1 MPELILLCAGAAADV
16 AEPGGERSDALPPD
30 AFSREAAPL
39 ARTLAGGALATVFA
53 RGRVADDGSDPAPIP
68 RELPDERWLR
78 ARFGVAER
86 DSVAAWA
93 APALGLATPRWRATP
108 VHVEVGRH
116 QIVLSDPLALEVG
129 DLEAAAL
136 ADAARASLAE
146 AGFTLEVPRPGAW
159 FLAGNEDWGL
169 DTRAWTMAVGRSI
182 DGYLPA
188 GPQARQWRRL
198 FTEVQMAWHEHPA
211 NLQRAA
217 RGLPPVNALWLDGCA
232 RDALPER
239 PLTAFTDDDAIAGL
253 AIASGGAHRPA
264 SDARTAANDSVDAEV
279 SAAFAAAA
287 RAGDVLVDAGFWRGP
302 RRQGD
307 AYAWREAWLRFDA
320 WLAGW
325 SGGRALFDH
334 FDRLRLV
341 ASAERRCVEIV
352 LERADR
358 WKFLRRFDA
367 PAALLRA

>member
-1 MPELILLCAGAAADV
+1 MPELILLCAGAAADA
-16 AEPGGERSDALPPD
+16 AEPRRERNDALPPD

-39 ARTLAGGALATVFA
+39 ARALAGGAVAAAFA
-53 RGRVADDGSDPAPIP
+53 RGRLADDRSDPAPIP

-116 QIVLSDPLALEVG
+116 QIVLSDPLALELG
-129 DLEAAAL
+129 ELDAAAL

-146 AGFTLEVPRPGAW
+146 AGFALEVPRPGAW
-159 FLAGNEDWGL
+159 FLAGNEDWAL
-169 DTRAWTMAVGRSI
+169 HTHAWTMAVGRSI

-198 FTEVQMAWHEHPA
+198 FTELQMAWHEHPA
-211 NLQRAA
+211 NHERAS

-232 RDALPER
+232 RDPLPAR
-239 PLTAFTDDDAIAGL
+239 PLTAFTDDEAIAGL

-264 SDARTAANDSVDAEV
+264 SDARTAAGRSVDSAV
-279 SAAFAAAA
+279 STTFAAAA
-287 RAGDVLVDAGFWRGP
+287 GAGDVLVDAGFWRIP

-307 AYAWREAWLRFDA
+307 THAWREAWLRFDA

-325 SGGRALFDH
+325 SGGRPLVGG
-334 FDRLRLV
+334 FDRLRIV

-352 LERADR
+352 LERTDR
-358 WKFLRRFDA
+358 WKLLRRFDA